1 MQWHDV
7 RVVVRVQQRA
17 VPHHHLGE
25 LRGALA
31 VLGGGADVA
40 LGLGRVATGRVVG
53 GLPPDRCIYF
63 WPHRP
68 TRVSRLSLKT
78 RSSLHE
84 VTVGCVATALVTDRG
99 AQEATVVIDGRV

>member
-53 GLPPDRCIYF
+53 GLPPDRCKIFSCPIAPLASVDY
-63 WPHRP
+63 R
-68 TRVSRLSLKT
+68 SKLARLST
-78 RSSLHE
+78 R
-84 VTVGCVATALVTDRG
+84 
-99 AQEATVVIDGRV
+99 